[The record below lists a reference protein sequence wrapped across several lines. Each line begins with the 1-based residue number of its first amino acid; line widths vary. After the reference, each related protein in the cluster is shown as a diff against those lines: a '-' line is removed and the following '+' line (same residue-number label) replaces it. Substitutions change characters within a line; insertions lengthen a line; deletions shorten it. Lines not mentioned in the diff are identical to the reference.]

1 MTTSAELHVILGT
14 GPMGTGIA
22 RQLIAHGKTNIRMV
36 NRSGKTPAD
45 LAAEGAQVEIAK
57 GDLYSV
63 ESVRSLTKGASVV
76 YQAAQPNYTEWQEK
90 FPPLQAAIVDGVAFN
105 NAKLI
110 VVENLY
116 MYGEVDGPIHEGL
129 PYTAHTRKGKVR
141 AQLSQ
146 ALFDAHKAGK
156 LRMAIARGSDFFG
169 PNDPVSG
176 DLTYY
181 PALAGKSVNAVGN
194 LDMPHTYTF
203 TEDFAKAMVILGER
217 DEALGQAWHVPNAPT
232 VTTRQYMT
240 LIFKAAG
247 KPFNVRAANKLM
259 LTALGLFVPNVR
271 EVVELYYEFAKPF
284 VVDHSKFVK
293 AFGNHAT
300 PLEEAVEKT
309 VRWFRAHPGVGH

>member
-1 MTTSAELHVILGT
+1 
-14 GPMGTGIA
+14 MGTGIA

-36 NRSGKTPAD
+36 NRSGKVPAG
-45 LAAEGAQVEIAK
+45 LATGAQIEVVK
-57 GDLYSV
+57 GDLYHV
-63 ESVRSLTKGASVV
+63 ESVRTVTKDAAVV
-76 YQAAQPNYTEWQEK
+76 YQAAQPGYTEWQEK

-116 MYGEVDGPIHEGL
+116 MYGEVSGPIHEGL
-129 PYTAHTRKGKVR
+129 PYAAYTRKGKVR
-141 AQLSQ
+141 AQMAE
-146 ALFDAHKAGK
+146 ALFAAHKAGK

-176 DLTYY
+176 DLTFY
-181 PALAGKSVNAVGN
+181 PALAGKTVNAVGN

-203 TEDFAKAMVILGER
+203 TEDFSKAMVILGER

-232 VTTRQYMT
+232 VTTRQYME

-247 KPFNVRAANKLM
+247 KPFNVRTGSKMM
-259 LTALGLFVPNVR
+259 LTMIGLFVPNVR
-271 EVVELYYEFAKPF
+271 EIVEMYYEFATPF

-309 VRWFRAHPGVGH
+309 VRWFRSNPGLGH